1 MLGEV
6 TTVYVFLIELG
17 SLLLYCYRVFGVR
30 RRIPST
36 LLMGIAC
43 FAVYYAVNKL
53 ADNNVA
59 VNIIF
64 GFLVNYVILKLG
76 FKVNVK
82 SAVFH
87 SVLLAGVLTA
97 TEFIG
102 ILLISGFFGINI
114 ADYRSND
121 VLYAMAAVIAKTL
134 YLISCLVIS
143 NFTSRE
149 KQHIDHGHSWYLL
162 ISPFSSVYI
171 IVLIAKLSLLV
182 DISGT
187 LAYACIGG
195 SVLLFI
201 SDIMVFAV
209 YENMQRK
216 SEEIMKVN
224 MERQREDINRDYYAV
239 LDKQNENMHIMVHD
253 IKNHLGVIE
262 SIADNDKVTA
272 YIGEL
277 CSNIGKYYAVSQL
290 TGNKMLDI
298 IIGKYTALCSKNGL
312 DFNAKALTS
321 NLSFV
326 HDSDISAMVG
336 NLLDNAFEA
345 AKQAENGKIEFS
357 LYTIDGK
364 SCVVS
369 VINTALTAPKC
380 ENETLVSAKPDAQA
394 HGYGIKSIKKT
405 AEKYG
410 GSYSWFYDD
419 KNREFHAMVILPI
432 PSASC

>member
-76 FKVNVK
+76 FKANVK
-82 SAVFH
+82 
-87 SVLLAGVLTA
+87 T
-97 TEFIG
+97 
-102 ILLISGFFGINI
+102 
-114 ADYRSND
+114 
-121 VLYAMAAVIAKTL
+121 AVIAKTL

-345 AKQAENGKIEFS
+345 AKQTENGKIEFS

-380 ENETLVSAKPDAQA
+380 ENETLVSAKPDAQS

-419 KNREFHAMVILPI
+419 KNREFHAMVMLPI
-432 PSASC
+432 SSASC

>member
-36 LLMGIAC
+36 LLVGIAC

-76 FKVNVK
+76 FKANVK

-277 CSNIGKYYAVSQL
+277 CS
-290 TGNKMLDI
+290 
-298 IIGKYTALCSKNGL
+298 KNGL

-345 AKQAENGKIEFS
+345 AKQTENGKIEFS

-380 ENETLVSAKPDAQA
+380 ENENLVSAKPDAQS

-419 KNREFHAMVILPI
+419 KNREFHAMVMLPI

>member
-1 MLGEV
+1 MNIAICDDEQIYADEIKKHVECYFTRREV
-6 TTVYVFLIELG
+6 PHKIYVFTDGQAAARSEVKFDIAFLDIEIGSVSGLDVGKAMRKNNPNIVFIVVTAFSKYLDDALDLKVLRFLEKPINSERLYAGIDRAIDTLNDTTVGFYLRDGDMDYKKILLCDLIMIETD
-17 SLLLYCYRVFGVR
+17 R
-30 RRIPST
+30 RRT
-36 LLMGIAC
+36 K
-43 FAVYYAVNKL
+43 VYTDAE
-53 ADNNVA
+53 
-59 VNIIF
+59 
-64 GFLVNYVILKLG
+64 
-76 FKVNVK
+76 
-82 SAVFH
+82 VFR
-87 SVLLAGVLTA
+87 TK
-97 TEFIG
+97 
-102 ILLISGFFGINI
+102 
-114 ADYRSND
+114 
-121 VLYAMAAVIAKTL
+121 KTL
-134 YLISCLVIS
+134 
-143 NFTSRE
+143 
-149 KQHIDHGHSWYLL
+149 
-162 ISPFSSVYI
+162 
-171 IVLIAKLSLLV
+171 
-182 DISGT
+182 
-187 LAYACIGG
+187 
-195 SVLLFI
+195 
-201 SDIMVFAV
+201 
-209 YENMQRK
+209 
-216 SEEIMKVN
+216 SEW
-224 MERQREDINRDYYAV
+224 QRE
-239 LDKQNENMHIMVHD
+239 LTEPFFMVHD

-380 ENETLVSAKPDAQA
+380 ENETLVSAKPDAQS

>member
-36 LLMGIAC
+36 LLVGIAC

-76 FKVNVK
+76 FKANVK

-277 CSNIGKYYAVSQL
+277 CS
-290 TGNKMLDI
+290 
-298 IIGKYTALCSKNGL
+298 KNGL

-369 VINTALTAPKC
+369 VINTALTAPIC
-380 ENETLVSAKPDAQA
+380 ENENLVSAKPDAQS

-419 KNREFHAMVILPI
+419 KNREFHAMVMLPI

>member
-272 YIGEL
+272 YIG
-277 CSNIGKYYAVSQL
+277 SFAVISVNTTRYHSL
-290 TGNKMLDI
+290 PEIRCLI
-298 IIGKYTALCSKNGL
+298 
-312 DFNAKALTS
+312 
-321 NLSFV
+321 LS
-326 HDSDISAMVG
+326 
-336 NLLDNAFEA
+336 
-345 AKQAENGKIEFS
+345 
-357 LYTIDGK
+357 
-364 SCVVS
+364 
-369 VINTALTAPKC
+369 
-380 ENETLVSAKPDAQA
+380 
-394 HGYGIKSIKKT
+394 
-405 AEKYG
+405 
-410 GSYSWFYDD
+410 
-419 KNREFHAMVILPI
+419 
-432 PSASC
+432 

>member
-369 VINTALTAPKC
+369 VINTALTHQ
-380 ENETLVSAKPDAQA
+380 NAKT
-394 HGYGIKSIKKT
+394 K
-405 AEKYG
+405 
-410 GSYSWFYDD
+410 
-419 KNREFHAMVILPI
+419 LL
-432 PSASC
+432 

>member
-36 LLMGIAC
+36 LLVGIAC

-277 CSNIGKYYAVSQL
+277 CS
-290 TGNKMLDI
+290 
-298 IIGKYTALCSKNGL
+298 KNGL

-380 ENETLVSAKPDAQA
+380 ENENLVSAKPDAQS

-419 KNREFHAMVILPI
+419 KNREFHAMVMLPI
-432 PSASC
+432 SSASC

>member
-36 LLMGIAC
+36 LLVGIAC

-76 FKVNVK
+76 FKANVK

-239 LDKQNENMHIMVHD
+239 LDKQNENMRIMVHD

-326 HDSDISAMVG
+326 HDSD
-336 NLLDNAFEA
+336 
-345 AKQAENGKIEFS
+345 EFS

-380 ENETLVSAKPDAQA
+380 ENENLVSAKPDAQS

-419 KNREFHAMVILPI
+419 KNREFHAMVMLPI
-432 PSASC
+432 SAASC

>member
-380 ENETLVSAKPDAQA
+380 ENETLVSAKRTHSLTD
-394 HGYGIKSIKKT
+394 T
-405 AEKYG
+405 E
-410 GSYSWFYDD
+410 
-419 KNREFHAMVILPI
+419 
-432 PSASC
+432 

>member
-76 FKVNVK
+76 FKANVK

-253 IKNHLGVIE
+253 IKNHLGIIE

-272 YIGEL
+272 YIGE
-277 CSNIGKYYAVSQL
+277 
-290 TGNKMLDI
+290 
-298 IIGKYTALCSKNGL
+298 LCSKNGL

-380 ENETLVSAKPDAQA
+380 ENETLVSAKPDANS

-410 GSYSWFYDD
+410 GSYSWFYD
-419 KNREFHAMVILPI
+419 E
-432 PSASC
+432 

>member
-1 MLGEV
+1 M
-6 TTVYVFLIELG
+6 
-17 SLLLYCYRVFGVR
+17 
-30 RRIPST
+30 
-36 LLMGIAC
+36 
-43 FAVYYAVNKL
+43 
-53 ADNNVA
+53 
-59 VNIIF
+59 
-64 GFLVNYVILKLG
+64 
-76 FKVNVK
+76 
-82 SAVFH
+82 
-87 SVLLAGVLTA
+87 
-97 TEFIG
+97 
-102 ILLISGFFGINI
+102 
-114 ADYRSND
+114 
-121 VLYAMAAVIAKTL
+121 
-134 YLISCLVIS
+134 
-143 NFTSRE
+143 
-149 KQHIDHGHSWYLL
+149 
-162 ISPFSSVYI
+162 
-171 IVLIAKLSLLV
+171 
-182 DISGT
+182 
-187 LAYACIGG
+187 
-195 SVLLFI
+195 
-201 SDIMVFAV
+201 
-209 YENMQRK
+209 
-216 SEEIMKVN
+216 
-224 MERQREDINRDYYAV
+224 

-262 SIADNDKVTA
+262 GIADNDKVTA

-380 ENETLVSAKPDAQA
+380 ENETLVSAKPDAQS

-432 PSASC
+432 SSESC

>member
-369 VINTALTAPKC
+369 VINTAMTAPKC
-380 ENETLVSAKPDAQA
+380 ENETLVSAKRTQ
-394 HGYGIKSIKKT
+394 
-405 AEKYG
+405 
-410 GSYSWFYDD
+410 
-419 KNREFHAMVILPI
+419 ILTDTE
-432 PSASC
+432 

>member
-277 CSNIGKYYAVSQL
+277 CS
-290 TGNKMLDI
+290 
-298 IIGKYTALCSKNGL
+298 KNGL

-380 ENETLVSAKPDAQA
+380 ENETLVSAKPDAQS

-419 KNREFHAMVILPI
+419 KNREFHAMVMLPI

>member
-369 VINTALTAPKC
+369 VINTALTAQ
-380 ENETLVSAKPDAQA
+380 NAKT
-394 HGYGIKSIKKT
+394 K
-405 AEKYG
+405 
-410 GSYSWFYDD
+410 
-419 KNREFHAMVILPI
+419 LL
-432 PSASC
+432 

>member
-36 LLMGIAC
+36 LLVGIAC

-76 FKVNVK
+76 FKANVK

-277 CSNIGKYYAVSQL
+277 CS
-290 TGNKMLDI
+290 
-298 IIGKYTALCSKNGL
+298 KNGL

-380 ENETLVSAKPDAQA
+380 ENENLVSAKPDAQS

-419 KNREFHAMVILPI
+419 KNREFHAMVMLPI
-432 PSASC
+432 SSASC

>member
-277 CSNIGKYYAVSQL
+277 CS
-290 TGNKMLDI
+290 
-298 IIGKYTALCSKNGL
+298 KNGL

-380 ENETLVSAKPDAQA
+380 ENETLVSAKPDAQS

>member
-76 FKVNVK
+76 FKANIK
-82 SAVFH
+82 TAVFH

-277 CSNIGKYYAVSQL
+277 CS
-290 TGNKMLDI
+290 
-298 IIGKYTALCSKNGL
+298 KNGL

-380 ENETLVSAKPDAQA
+380 ENETLLSAKPDAKS

-419 KNREFHAMVILPI
+419 KNREFHAMVMLPI
-432 PSASC
+432 SSASC

>member
-76 FKVNVK
+76 FKANVK

-277 CSNIGKYYAVSQL
+277 CS
-290 TGNKMLDI
+290 
-298 IIGKYTALCSKNGL
+298 KNGL
-312 DFNAKALTS
+312 NFNAKALTS

-380 ENETLVSAKPDAQA
+380 ENETLVSAKPDAQS

-419 KNREFHAMVILPI
+419 KSREFHAMVMLPI
-432 PSASC
+432 SSESC

>member
-76 FKVNVK
+76 FKANVK

-253 IKNHLGVIE
+253 IKNHLGIIE

-272 YIGEL
+272 YIGE
-277 CSNIGKYYAVSQL
+277 
-290 TGNKMLDI
+290 
-298 IIGKYTALCSKNGL
+298 LCSKNGL

-380 ENETLVSAKPDAQA
+380 ENETLVSAKPDANS

-419 KNREFHAMVILPI
+419 KNREFHAMVMLPI
-432 PSASC
+432 SSASC

>member
-380 ENETLVSAKPDAQA
+380 ENETLVSRQA
-394 HGYGIKSIKKT
+394 GRTVSRIRNKK
-405 AEKYG
+405 Y
-410 GSYSWFYDD
+410 
-419 KNREFHAMVILPI
+419 
-432 PSASC
+432 

>member
-380 ENETLVSAKPDAQA
+380 ENETLVSAKPDAQY

>member
-30 RRIPST
+30 RRIPSA

-345 AKQAENGKIEFS
+345 AKQAENGKIELS

-364 SCVVS
+364 ELRSQRHKYS
-369 VINTALTAPKC
+369 
-380 ENETLVSAKPDAQA
+380 LVSTKMRKRKSCERQA
-394 HGYGIKSIKKT
+394 GRTVSRIRNKK
-405 AEKYG
+405 Y
-410 GSYSWFYDD
+410 
-419 KNREFHAMVILPI
+419 
-432 PSASC
+432 

>member
-380 ENETLVSAKPDAQA
+380 ENETLVSAKPDAQSL
-394 HGYGIKSIKKT
+394 GYGIKSIKKT

>member
-277 CSNIGKYYAVSQL
+277 CS
-290 TGNKMLDI
+290 
-298 IIGKYTALCSKNGL
+298 KNGL

-380 ENETLVSAKPDAQA
+380 ENETLVSAKPDAQS

-419 KNREFHAMVILPI
+419 KNREFHAMVMLPI
-432 PSASC
+432 SSASC